1 MMETI
6 TPPLSGINDLVQAI
20 QKTNQFF
27 LEKVQQQVNSSLTLR
42 NWMIGYYIVEYE
54 YKGRGRAE
62 YGQNLYMTIAKNI
75 KANNGQSLGQRI
87 LYLCRKFYMAYPHI
101 WRSPTAKSHL
111 IDFQDTTILQS
122 LTAKSSDPRFE
133 PNSLDPNLLL
143 TRLSFTH
150 FIELLNLENPLQRHF
165 YELQTIKNNWSV
177 RGLKRAINSM
187 QYERTGLSTDKTAI
201 MREHMSTPDLQP
213 ENVLCSPYLLEFLGL
228 DEKPSYT
235 ETDLE
240 SAIIAHLQSFLI
252 ELGRGFCFEARQKR
266 ITFGNTHYRID
277 LVFYHR
283 ILKCH
288 VLIDLKI
295 GEFTHADAGQMNV
308 YLNYYKEN
316 ELQKGDNPPIGIIL
330 CAGKE
335 EALVRYATAGLS
347 QKVFV
352 SKYLTNLPTEAEFQK
367 VIEEQTRQLS

>member
-1 MMETI
+1 MMEAI
-6 TPPLSGINDLVQAI
+6 APLLTGINDLVQAI

-42 NWMIGYYIVEYE
+42 NWMIGNYIVEYE
-54 YKGRGRAE
+54 QNGKDRAK
-62 YGQNLYMTIAKNI
+62 YGQNLYLNLANRL
-75 KANNGQSLGQRI
+75 KASNGNSLRDRH
-87 LYLCRKFYMAYPHI
+87 LYSCKKFYLTYQNI
-101 WRSPTAKSHL
+101 SQSTTAKSHL
-111 IDFQDTTILQS
+111 IGFQYPIISRTPS
-122 LTAKSSDPRFE
+122 AKSPDPATE
-133 PNSLDPNLLL
+133 SSYVDPNLLL
-143 TRLSFTH
+143 TRLCFSH
-150 FIELLNLENPLQRHF
+150 FLELLNLDSSSQRLF

-177 RGLKRAINSM
+177 RELKRAINSM
-187 QYERTGLSTDKTAI
+187 QYERTGLSTDKTTV
-201 MREHMSTPDLQP
+201 MQEDMSIPDLMP
-213 ENVLCSPYLLEFLGL
+213 ENVLRSPYLLEFLGL

-240 SAIIAHLQSFLI
+240 SAIIAHLQAFLI

-316 ELQKGDNPPIGIIL
+316 ELQKGDNPPIGVIL

-335 EALVRYATAGLS
+335 EALVKYATAGLS